1 VLTFQKN
8 LLLPSSGQFKG
19 SRFLEHTV
27 PMYQTACV
35 ASVKTVILILNCL
48 LVADSQMQTQAT
60 VLIQLEEIREIFKM
74 MEMMISIVKS
84 WHSVSH
90 E

>member
-1 VLTFQKN
+1 
-8 LLLPSSGQFKG
+8 
-19 SRFLEHTV
+19 
-27 PMYQTACV
+27 M
-35 ASVKTVILILNCL
+35 ILILNHL

-60 VLIQLEEIREIFKM
+60 VLSQQEEIREIFKM

>member
-1 VLTFQKN
+1 
-8 LLLPSSGQFKG
+8 
-19 SRFLEHTV
+19 
-27 PMYQTACV
+27 MYQTTCV
-35 ASVKTVILILNCL
+35 VSVKMIILILNCFP
-48 LVADSQMQTQAT
+48 VADSQMQTRAT
-60 VLIQLEEIREIFKM
+60 VLSQLEEIREIFKM